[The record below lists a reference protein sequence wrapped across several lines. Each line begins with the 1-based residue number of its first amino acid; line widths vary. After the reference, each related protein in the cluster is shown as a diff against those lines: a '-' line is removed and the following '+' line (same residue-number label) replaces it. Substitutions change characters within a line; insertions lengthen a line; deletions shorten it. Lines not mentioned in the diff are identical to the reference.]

1 MTTPKNVR
9 AAAVQLSPVLYSCQ
23 GTTAKVCDAIAE
35 AAKKGA
41 ELVVFPETVLPYYPY
56 FSFIKAPAVMG
67 ADHLKLIAESV
78 TVPGPVT
85 EQIGA
90 AARKAG
96 AVVAIGINERDHGTL
111 YNAQLLFDA
120 DGRLVQARRKITPT
134 YHERMVWGQGDGSG
148 LRAVDTAV
156 GRIGALA
163 CWEHYNP
170 LARYAMM
177 TEHEQIH
184 VAMFPGS
191 LVGNIFREQIEVTI
205 RHHALESGCFVVN
218 ATGYLDPQ
226 QVAEVA
232 GTTGL
237 ERALQGGCF
246 TAIVS
251 PEGTLLAPPLTDGEG
266 MVIAD
271 LDMSLIDKR
280 KRMMDSVGHYSRPE
294 LLSLL
299 VNRTPQPHL
308 RELNAEAQSSS
319 PTRNSHESFA
329 PHREPAAAEETAR
342 ELS

>member
-1 MTTPKNVR
+1 VTTPKNVR

-156 GRIGALA
+156 GRVGALA

-232 GTTGL
+232 GNTGL

-246 TAIVS
+246 SAIVS

-271 LDMSLIDKR
+271 LDLSLIDKR

-308 RELNAEAQSSS
+308 RELNAESQSPSS
-319 PTRNSHESFA
+319 TRNSHESFA
-329 PHREPAAAEETAR
+329 SHREPAAAEETPR